1 MLMSR
6 LAILEEALGRELIAK
21 KKKKKKFSKEQKKN
35 NFPPNTSLQD
45 RVKNV
50 SSGPT
55 ATPRKGGK
63 F

>member
-21 KKKKKKFSKEQKKN
+21 KKKKSSKEQKKN

-63 F
+63 V